1 MWGEDTESKI
11 QFYFEDID
19 PIVPDLA
26 ALLRKWI
33 PLVIR
38 NKQKE
43 LEQVNII
50 FCSDPYLHQIN
61 QEYLN
66 HDTYTDIITFPYSE
80 PPLIEGDIFI
90 SVDRV
95 KENAQTFKVEF
106 PEELSRIIIHGI
118 LHLCGFKDKSKNE
131 KQIMTSEENTALEL
145 LKTLSAS

>member
-145 LKTLSAS
+145 LNTLSAS